1 MLDVALLW
9 VGSPG
14 HVGGGV
20 SDLGGWCSGLG
31 VLTRALLRLSLLPF
45 AFGTPIEVENGWR
58 SRYHL
63 FPPPVMVLKLP
74 PHLVHHVK
82 MVVGGGDEARQD

>member
-1 MLDVALLW
+1 VALLW

-20 SDLGGWCSGLG
+20 SDLGWWCSGLG
-31 VLTRALLRLSLLPF
+31 VLTRALLRLSLLLF

-58 SRYHL
+58 LRYHL
-63 FPPPVMVLKLP
+63 FPSSGHGPRTPPILSPSRKN
-74 PHLVHHVK
+74 
-82 MVVGGGDEARQD
+82 GGGWW

>member
-1 MLDVALLW
+1 MALLW

-20 SDLGGWCSGLG
+20 SDLAGWCSGLG

-45 AFGTPIEVENGWR
+45 AFGTPIEVEMGGIR
-58 SRYHL
+58 GTICS
-63 FPPPVMVLKLP
+63 PPPVMVLKLP

-82 MVVGGGDEARQD
+82 MVVGGGDEARRD